1 MQSCFII
8 RRSKGAPLYLTPF
21 VDPKKAGSWDSDEEI
36 RWYASTGLTSHEKDD
51 ALFTLY
57 TQIDRGVDRW
67 IQDARYLPR
76 LLISAAV
83 FLITYFFF
91 SLAVRDPVP
100 MVDELVIASGLA
112 LGTAIWLSRKD
123 KKSEM
128 AMKRRLEQKQ
138 NASRS
143 DFVIEEGLS
152 AYEDYLDTCSHLD
165 TLDLADRLAL
175 VGDDGPLPDLAIPES
190 QDISWV
196 KQMDSVL
203 LRHIELK
210 NKQLFSTYRDVLEL
224 HKTSQGSES
233 LSARLVKLAMRGE
246 LDLPLLA
253 LLVAVS
259 K

>member
-1 MQSCFII
+1 MHACFII
-8 RRSKGAPLYLTPF
+8 RRSKGEPLYLTPF
-21 VDPKKAGSWDSDEEI
+21 VDPKRAGSWDPDEEI
-36 RWYASTGLTSHEKDD
+36 RWHASTGLTAHEKDD

-76 LLISAAV
+76 LLISAGV
-83 FLITYFFF
+83 FLVVYFFF
-91 SLAVRDPVP
+91 SLAVRDPLP
-100 MVDELVIASGLA
+100 MIDELVIASGLA
-112 LGTAIWLSRKD
+112 VGTAIWLSRRD

-143 DFVIEEGLS
+143 DFVIEEGIS
-152 AYEDYLDTCSHLD
+152 VYEDYLDTCSYLD

-175 VGDDGPLPDLAIPES
+175 VGDDGPLPELTLQEL
-190 QDISWV
+190 QDAPWI
-196 KQMDSVL
+196 KQLHGVL
-203 LRHIELK
+203 LTHMQLR
-210 NKQLFSTYRDVLEL
+210 NKLLFSTYKQVMEL
-224 HKTSQGSES
+224 HKVSGGSEA
-233 LSARLVKLAMRGE
+233 LSARLVKLAMRGD

-253 LLVAVS
+253 LLVAIS